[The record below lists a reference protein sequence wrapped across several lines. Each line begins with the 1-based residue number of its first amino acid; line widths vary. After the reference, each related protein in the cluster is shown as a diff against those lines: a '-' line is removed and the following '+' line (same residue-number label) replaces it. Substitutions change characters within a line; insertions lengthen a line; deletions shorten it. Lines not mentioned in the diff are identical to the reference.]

1 MFCDEALDLI
11 ESIAEG
17 ELTPEGRVAAH
28 LATCP
33 NCAAALASAR
43 RLEQALR
50 ARPVPRA
57 PARFTARMMTTLR
70 RKRWRSEQFLDVGFN
85 VALAA
90 VGLIVVGGVLMLL
103 SHAGLMPAGNGALG
117 LVSGGVAGMVR
128 RAVAAV
134 PVYVGA
140 AALLAVALGVWWWAE
155 RGTQQL

>member
-1 MFCDEALDLI
+1 MFCDEALDVV
-11 ESIAEG
+11 ESIADG

-57 PARFTARMMTTLR
+57 PARFTARTMTTLR
-70 RKRWRSEQFLDVGFN
+70 RQRWRSEQFVDVGFN

-90 VGLIVVGGVLMLL
+90 VGLIVVGGALMLL
-103 SHAGLMPAGNGALG
+103 QRAGLITAGNGALG
-117 LVSGGVAGMVR
+117 LVSGGVAGIVR
-128 RAVAAV
+128 RVAPTL

-140 AALLAVALGVWWWAE
+140 AALLGGALGVWWWAE
-155 RGTQQL
+155 REI